1 MIRLASG
8 LVICSASSRASSA
21 LARQCLA
28 LSIRRGMTDIPHA
41 MMQAP
46 YHHLPN
52 VIRSRRALRTGRAG
66 RVHQALAHVSLG
78 WANLPSPQDKAPDYP
93 GLETCTDVSTPRSRR
108 NAWRACSGRS
118 SASGRNEDRRT
129 RWQSDPQASP
139 GLPRRTERVGYPSF
153 HAAEPPTA
161 RRALREAQ
169 TEARAPGDHTM
180 PWAPCSPRHVGN
192 LRPGGDYIRQIR

>member
-1 MIRLASG
+1 
-8 LVICSASSRASSA
+8 
-21 LARQCLA
+21 

-52 VIRSRRALRTGRAG
+52 IVRSRHCETSRAG
-66 RVHQALAHVSLG
+66 GVHQALAHVSLG
-78 WANLPSPQDKAPDYP
+78 WANLPSPQDKASDCP

-108 NAWRACSGRS
+108 NAWRACLGRS

-129 RWQSDPQASP
+129 RWQTDPQASP
-139 GLPRRTERVGYPSF
+139 GLPAQTERVRRSSF
-153 HAAEPPTA
+153 QAAEPPTA
-161 RRALREAQ
+161 RRALREPQ
-169 TEARAPGDHTM
+169 TEARAPGAHTM

-192 LRPGGDYIRQIR
+192 LRPGSDYIRQIR